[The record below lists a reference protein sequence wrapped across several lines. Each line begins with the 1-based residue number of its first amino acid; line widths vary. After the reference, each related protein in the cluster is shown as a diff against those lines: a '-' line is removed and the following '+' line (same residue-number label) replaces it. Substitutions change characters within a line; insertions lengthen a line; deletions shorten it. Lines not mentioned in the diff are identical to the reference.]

1 MMAEGPLSPT
11 GRDALVFLA
20 EITSGQLHDLTNVV
34 SVIKELAGLQE
45 DLLGRQEDGRR
56 ADLERQKALLE
67 RIQHHLERG
76 RTIIRS
82 VREFARGTE
91 NTEALFDV
99 KQKTAEVVELAQRS
113 ARLAEVEL
121 VAALPAADIVIEND
135 ALLFQLALFRCIDAA
150 LASASAQR
158 KLTVSC
164 RPVNGG
170 AEVEVASA
178 DPIVIEDVRA
188 KVSWVGRLVHGLGGK
203 MESLPANHEVNRLA
217 FVISRA
223 KGTRA
228 VAVGEKEAS

>member
-1 MMAEGPLSPT
+1 MAEGPLSPT
-11 GRDALVFLA
+11 GRDALAFLA

-45 DLLGRQEDGRR
+45 DLLGGPEAGRPV
-56 ADLERQKALLE
+56 DLEKQRALLA
-67 RIQHHLERG
+67 RIQHHVERG
-76 RTIIRS
+76 QAIIRS

-91 NTEALFDV
+91 HTDALFDV

-121 VAALPAADIVIEND
+121 AADLPDQDVVIEND

-150 LASASAQR
+150 LAAPSAR
-158 KLTVSC
+158 KLTVRC
-164 RPVNGG
+164 RPVDGG

-178 DPIVIEDVRA
+178 DPLRVEDVLARIA
-188 KVSWVGRLVHGLGGK
+188 WVDQLVNGLGGR
-203 MESLPANHEVNRLA
+203 MTPLPDNHAVNRLA

-223 KGTRA
+223 KGTPA
-228 VAVGEKEAS
+228 VAVGEKEMP